1 MQPEDQDWNL
11 SSSLPLATLVLALA
25 AGSWGV
31 FVALVTL
38 VAETFGLSAPQFNL
52 TLAMPALVGLPLLWP
67 LYRRAV
73 HATNPG
79 TVLLVAFLA
88 LTPSLAGLALA
99 TRFSH
104 LLLVGAGL
112 GLVPGCFAVGLVY
125 LHRLTYIPGRIL
137 ATALLIL
144 CGLGLA
150 FAYATTPLISDAF
163 GWRFTPL
170 MSIGLIVIAASLLAT
185 LGEAPERNL

>member
-1 MQPEDQDWNL
+1 MQPAGHDWNL
-11 SSSLPLATLVLALA
+11 SSTLPLATLVLALA

-31 FVALVTL
+31 FAALVTL
-38 VAETFGLSAPQFNL
+38 IAQTFGLSGPQFSL
-52 TLAMPALVGLPLLWP
+52 VLATPALTSIPLLW
-67 LYRRAV
+67 LLHHWAIRTAR
-73 HATNPG
+73 PG
-79 TVLLVAFLA
+79 TLLLIVFLA

-112 GLVPGCFAVGLVY
+112 GLVPGCFAIGLVY
-125 LHRLTYIPGRIL
+125 LHKLTHIPGRIL
-137 ATALLIL
+137 ATGLLTL

-170 MSIGLIVIAASLLAT
+170 MSIGLIVIAASLLAA
-185 LGEAPERNL
+185 LGEAPERNQ